1 MFKKSNPNQQVDM
14 FTGTSAVLQGKFL
27 KRYNNP
33 NAWHNLFRS
42 QVYARIDESS
52 YSVLFD
58 DTMGAP
64 NAPVSL
70 LVAMMILKEAY
81 GWSDLQLFE
90 ECGFNLL
97 VRSALGLANLDDHV
111 PAESTYYLF
120 RKRVYQHREKTGED
134 LLQKTFDAIT
144 SGQIKD
150 FEVNGASIRMD
161 SKLLGSNIAF
171 YSRYEVIHRTL
182 CLFYASLKPNALP
195 LMQTIER
202 SKLKEICSE
211 DAQKTV
217 YRCTKQDIQNRLQT
231 LGLMINKVLRV
242 YAGYKSNKH
251 YQLLERVFNEH
262 YKIDQQE
269 QIQIRPK
276 EEISSDSLQS
286 PHDPDSAYRQKG
298 DQRVKG
304 YSVNVTE
311 TNSDNNLNL
320 ITNAKVDKANVSDV
334 EFVKPAIVAT
344 QQVSGQTVET
354 VYADGAY
361 QSPANDTFCDTIDMV
376 FTGMQGPQPRYQ
388 IEMTHEGLL
397 VTDTQSL
404 ECQIAT
410 LASKS
415 KNSKEDRYYI
425 ITDNKKIYFGQSA
438 IRAAMKRQ
446 AIKQRPIEE
455 LRKRNNVEATIF
467 QLAYHLR
474 NKKSKYRTM
483 IKQQIWAN
491 CRCLWIN
498 FVRILKYVT
507 QTYQRTLIYAQ
518 KSSNLSYFDLKSII
532 FSKSSPILS
541 AHFAFHILI
550 TTMSIFTFLKN
561 ATF

>member
-1 MFKKSNPNQQVDM
+1 MFKKSNSNQQVDL
-14 FTGTSAVLQGKFL
+14 FTGTSSVLQGKFL
-27 KRYNNP
+27 KKYNEP

-58 DTMGAP
+58 EVMGAP

-70 LVAMMILKEAY
+70 LVSMMILKEAY

-90 ECGFNLL
+90 QCGFNLL
-97 VRSALGLANLDDHV
+97 VRSALGLGNLNDKV

-120 RKRVYQHREKTGED
+120 RKRVYQHREITGED
-134 LLQKTFDAIT
+134 LLQKTFDTIT

-150 FEVNGASIRMD
+150 FEVNGSSIRMD
-161 SKLLGSNIAF
+161 SKLMGSNIAF

-182 CLFYASLKPNALP
+182 SLFYASLKPKALP
-195 LMQTIER
+195 LMAGVEAKQ
-202 SKLKEICSE
+202 LKEICSE

-217 YRCTKQDIQNRLQT
+217 YRCTKQDIQNRLQA
-231 LGLMINKVLRV
+231 LGLLTYKVLRV

-262 YKIDQQE
+262 YKVAQDM
-269 QIQIRPK
+269 QIEIRPK
-276 EEISSDSLQS
+276 EEITSDSLQS
-286 PHDPDSAYRQKG
+286 PHDPDCAYRQKG
-298 DQRVKG
+298 DQKVKG

-311 TNSDNNLNL
+311 TNTEDSLNL
-320 ITNAKVDKANVSDV
+320 ITNVKVDKANTSDV
-334 EFVKPAIVAT
+334 EFVKPAIEAT
-344 QQVSGQTVET
+344 QQVSGQSVEK

-361 QSPANDTFCDTIDMV
+361 QSPANDSFCNDIDMV
-376 FTGMQGPQPRYQ
+376 FTGMQGSQPRYQ
-388 IEMTHEGLL
+388 LEMTEQGLF
-397 VTDTQSL
+397 VTDTQTSEYQL
-404 ECQIAT
+404 AKP
-410 LASKS
+410 ASKN

-425 ITDNKKIYFGQSA
+425 TIDNKKTYFGQSA

-446 AIKQRPIEE
+446 VLKQRPIEE

-467 QLAYHLR
+467 QLAYQLR

-483 IKQQIWAN
+483 IKQQIWAT

-498 FVRILKYVT
+498 FVRILKYNT
-507 QTYQRTLIYAQ
+507 QIYQRAFICLQ
-518 KSSNLSYFDLKSII
+518 KSLNGGCFSKKSID
-532 FSKSSPILS
+532 FSKSSPVYSAFVILQI
-541 AHFAFHILI
+541 FI
-550 TTMSIFTFLKN
+550 TIISIYPFLKN
-561 ATF
+561 TTF

>member
-1 MFKKSNPNQQVDM
+1 MFKKSNHNQQVDM
-14 FTGTSAVLQGKFL
+14 FTGTSSVLQGKFL
-27 KRYNNP
+27 KRYNDR
-33 NAWHNLFRS
+33 NAWHNLFRA

-90 ECGFNLL
+90 QCGFNLL

-134 LLQKTFDAIT
+134 LLQKTFDTIT

-182 CLFYASLKPNALP
+182 CLFYASLKPKALP
-195 LMQTIER
+195 LMPDVER
-202 SKLKEICSE
+202 GQLKEICSE

-231 LGLMINKVLRV
+231 LGLMTNKVLRV

-269 QIQIRPK
+269 QIQIRLK

-311 TNSDNNLNL
+311 TNSDDSLNL
-320 ITNAKVDKANVSDV
+320 ITNTKVDKANVSDV
-334 EFVKPAIVAT
+334 EFVKPAITAT

-361 QSPANDTFCDTIDMV
+361 QSPANDTFCDDIDMV

-397 VTDTQSL
+397 VTDIQSS

-425 ITDNKKIYFGQSA
+425 INANKKIYFGQSA

-498 FVRILKYVT
+498 FVRILKYTT
-507 QTYQRTLIYAQ
+507 QTYQRTFICAQ
-518 KSSNLSYFDLKSII
+518 NNPILSYFDLKFII

-541 AHFAFHILI
+541 ALFIFHILI
-550 TTMSIFTFLKN
+550 ATMSIFTFLKN

>member
-1 MFKKSNPNQQVDM
+1 MFKKSNHNQQVDM
-14 FTGTSAVLQGKFL
+14 FTGTSSVLEGKFL
-27 KRYNNP
+27 KRYNDR

-90 ECGFNLL
+90 QCGFNLL

-134 LLQKTFDAIT
+134 LLQKTFDTIT

-182 CLFYASLKPNALP
+182 CLFYASLKPKALP
-195 LMQTIER
+195 LMPDVER
-202 SKLKEICSE
+202 RQLKEICSE

-217 YRCTKQDIQNRLQT
+217 YRCTKQDIQDRLQT
-231 LGLMINKVLRV
+231 LGLMINKALRV

-262 YKIDQQE
+262 YKINQQK

-311 TNSDNNLNL
+311 TNSDDSLNL
-320 ITNAKVDKANVSDV
+320 ITNTKVDKANVSDV
-334 EFVKPAIVAT
+334 EFVKPAITAT
-344 QQVSGQTVET
+344 QQVSGQNVET
-354 VYADGAY
+354 LYADGAY
-361 QSPANDTFCDTIDMV
+361 QSPANDTFCDDIDMV

-397 VTDTQSL
+397 VTDIQSS

-425 ITDNKKIYFGQSA
+425 INANKKIYFGQSA

-498 FVRILKYVT
+498 FVRILKYIT
-507 QTYQRTLIYAQ
+507 QTYQRTFICAQ
-518 KSSNLSYFDLKSII
+518 NNSILSYFDLKSII

-541 AHFAFHILI
+541 ALFTLHILI
-550 TTMSIFTFLKN
+550 ETIPLFTF
-561 ATF
+561 

>member
-1 MFKKSNPNQQVDM
+1 MFKKSNSNQQVDL
-14 FTGTSAVLQGKFL
+14 FTGTSSVLHGKSL
-27 KRYNNP
+27 KKYNEP

-58 DTMGAP
+58 EAMGAP

-70 LVAMMILKEAY
+70 LVSMMILKEAY
-81 GWSDLQLFE
+81 GWSDHQLFE
-90 ECGFNLL
+90 NCGFNLL
-97 VRSALGLANLDDHV
+97 VRSALGLGNLNDKV

-120 RKRVYQHREKTGED
+120 RKRVYQHREITGED

-161 SKLLGSNIAF
+161 SKLLGSNIAY

-182 CLFYASLKPNALP
+182 CLFYASLKPEALP
-195 LMQTIER
+195 LMAGVEAKQ
-202 SKLKEICSE
+202 LKEICSE

-231 LGLMINKVLRV
+231 LGLLTYKALRV
-242 YAGYKSNKH
+242 YVGYKSNKH

-262 YKIDQQE
+262 YKVAQDM
-269 QIQIRPK
+269 QIEIRPK
-276 EEISSDSLQS
+276 EEITSDSLQS
-286 PHDPDSAYRQKG
+286 PHDPDCAYRQKG
-298 DQRVKG
+298 DQKVKG

-311 TNSDNNLNL
+311 TNTEDSLNL
-320 ITNAKVDKANVSDV
+320 ITNVKVDKANISDV
-334 EFVKPAIVAT
+334 EFVKPAIEAT
-344 QQVSGQTVET
+344 QQVSGQSVEK

-361 QSPANDTFCDTIDMV
+361 QSPANDSFCNDIDMV
-376 FTGMQGPQPRYQ
+376 FTGMQGSQPRFQ
-388 IEMTHEGLL
+388 LEMTEQGLL
-397 VTDTQSL
+397 VTDTQTS
-404 ECQIAT
+404 ECQLAKP
-410 LASKS
+410 ASKN

-425 ITDNKKIYFGQSA
+425 TIDNKKTYFGQSA

-446 AIKQRPIEE
+446 VLKQRPIEE

-467 QLAYHLR
+467 QLAYQLR

-483 IKQQIWAN
+483 IKQQIWAT

-498 FVRILKYVT
+498 FVRILKYNT
-507 QTYQRTLIYAQ
+507 QTYQRTFICLQ
-518 KSSNLSYFDLKSII
+518 KSLNGVCFNKKSID
-532 FSKSSPILS
+532 FSKLSPVYS
-541 AHFAFHILI
+541 AFVVLQIFI
-550 TTMSIFTFLKN
+550 TIISIYPFLKN
-561 ATF
+561 TTF

>member
-14 FTGTSAVLQGKFL
+14 FTGASSVLEGKFL
-27 KRYNNP
+27 KRYNDP
-33 NAWHNLFRS
+33 NAWHNLFRT
-42 QVYARIDESS
+42 QVYGRIEESS

-64 NAPVSL
+64 NAPISL
-70 LVAMMILKEAY
+70 LVSMMVLKEAY

-90 ECGFNLL
+90 QCGFNLL
-97 VRSALGLANLDDHV
+97 VRSALGLANLNDHV

-120 RKRVYQHREKTGED
+120 RKRVYQHRETTGED
-134 LLQKTFDAIT
+134 LLQKTFDSIT

-150 FEVNGASIRMD
+150 FQVNGASIRMD
-161 SKLLGSNIAF
+161 SKLFGSNIAY

-182 CLFYASLKPNALP
+182 CLFYASLKPKAIP
-195 LMQTIER
+195 MMPDAER
-202 SKLKEICSE
+202 KQLKEICSE

-217 YRCTKQDIQNRLQT
+217 YRSTKQDIQSRLQT

-242 YAGYKSNKH
+242 YDGYKSNKH
-251 YQLLERVFNEH
+251 YQLLERVFREH
-262 YKIDQQE
+262 YKTDQDKQVH
-269 QIQIRPK
+269 IRPK

-298 DQRVKG
+298 EQKMKG
-304 YSVNVTE
+304 YSANLAE
-311 TNSDNNLNL
+311 TNSEQDLNL
-320 ITNAKVDKANVSDV
+320 ITNVKVDKANVADV
-334 EFVKPAIVAT
+334 EFVEPAITET
-344 QQVSGQTVET
+344 QQVTGQKVET

-361 QSPANDTFCDTIDMV
+361 QSPVNDAFCSDIDMV

-388 IEMTHEGLL
+388 LEMTNDGLL
-397 VTDTQSL
+397 VTDTQTS
-404 ECQIAT
+404 ECQIA
-410 LASKS
+410 KQVPKR
-415 KNSKEDRYYI
+415 KNSKEDRYCF
-425 ITDNKKIYFGQSA
+425 TFGNKKTYIGQSA

-446 AIKQRPIEE
+446 ALKQRPIEE

-474 NKKSKYRTM
+474 NKKSKYRTL

-498 FVRILKYVT
+498 FVRILKYIT
-507 QTYQRTLIYAQ
+507 QSYQRTLILM
-518 KSSNLSYFDLKSII
+518 KNNLNGVHFRSNSVN
-532 FSKSSPILS
+532 FSKSIPINS
-541 AHFAFHILI
+541 DAFAFYILI
-550 TTMSIFTFLKN
+550 ATILNIKFSKNTTF
-561 ATF
+561 